1 MTFFTDFDMLSKIM
15 DENYTLKKNL
25 MLIGLFFILTPI
37 IIFTSLFSIISLGKT
52 QISENKFKI
61 DETSV
66 FQIPKSGIRVYASLP
81 NSFPTVSGSAE
92 ISDARVVLIRNYLN
106 YYHSP
111 LEKHAS
117 DLVSNADQNSLNY
130 KLLTAIAQQESN
142 LCKVIPEDTYNCWGW
157 GIHSKGTLGFNSY
170 EEAIANVSQGI
181 KEEYVD
187 KGYIEIDDIMSKYT
201 PLSNGSW
208 AEGVKKFMT
217 EIEDGSYF

>member
-1 MTFFTDFDMLSKIM
+1 M

-25 MLIGLFFILTPI
+25 ILIGLLFILTPI
-37 IIFTSLFSIISLGKT
+37 IIFTSLFSIISLNKIKIT
-52 QISENKFKI
+52 DSKFKSV
-61 DETSV
+61 ENSV
-66 FQIPKSGIRVYASLP
+66 FQVPKSGVRVYASLP

-92 ISDARVVLIRNYLN
+92 AADARVELIRKYLN

-111 LEKHAS
+111 LEKYAP
-117 DLVSNADQNSLNY
+117 DLVANADLFSLNY

-142 LCKVIPEDTYNCWGW
+142 LCKIIPANTYNCWGW

-170 EEAIANVSQGI
+170 EEAIANVSRGI

-187 KGYIEIDDIMSKYT
+187 KGFVEIEDIMSKYT

>member
-1 MTFFTDFDMLSKIM
+1 M

-25 MLIGLFFILTPI
+25 ILIGLLFILTPI
-37 IIFTSLFSIISLGKT
+37 IIFTSLFSIISLNKT
-52 QISENKFKI
+52 KITDRKFNSVEN
-61 DETSV
+61 SV
-66 FQIPKSGIRVYASLP
+66 FQVPKSGVRVYASLP

-92 ISDARVVLIRNYLN
+92 AADARVELIRKYLN

-111 LEKHAS
+111 LERYAPNLVAYA
-117 DLVSNADQNSLNY
+117 DLFSLNY

-142 LCKVIPEDTYNCWGW
+142 LCKIIPANTYNCWGW

-187 KGYIEIDDIMSKYT
+187 KGFVEIEEIMSKYT